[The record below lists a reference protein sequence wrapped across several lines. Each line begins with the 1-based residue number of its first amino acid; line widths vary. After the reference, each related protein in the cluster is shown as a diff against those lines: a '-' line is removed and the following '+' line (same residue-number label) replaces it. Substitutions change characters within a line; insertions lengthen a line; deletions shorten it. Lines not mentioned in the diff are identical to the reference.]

1 VHLAD
6 ATAAGLIDT
15 EPDSKKR
22 PGQYPL
28 GDDIVIQPP
37 DRVGADACNE
47 CEPAHWER
55 PGAELHRLA
64 PDVDEQQRKSALRR
78 RLGEPL
84 RTPAEVGEVL
94 GVTPESV
101 RRLER
106 SALQK
111 LGHLVAWLDYVLAYE
126 EPNVG
131 VPPAAIRYFPQR
143 EPLAS
148 AEAPRREL
156 LQRDRRAAAP

>member
-1 VHLAD
+1 M
-6 ATAAGLIDT
+6 
-15 EPDSKKR
+15 
-22 PGQYPL
+22 
-28 GDDIVIQPP
+28 GDDIVMQPA
-37 DRVGADACNE
+37 DRVGADACNDW
-47 CEPAHWER
+47 EPAHSEG

-64 PDVDEQQRKSALRR
+64 PDADEQQRKSALRL

-94 GVTPESV
+94 GVAPESV

-111 LGHLVAWLDYVLAYE
+111 LGHLVAWLDYVLAHE

-131 VPPAAIRYFPQR
+131 VPLAAIRYFPQR

-148 AEAPRREL
+148 AGAPRREL
-156 LQRDRRAAAP
+156 LQRPRRAAP

>member
-6 ATAAGLIDT
+6 ATAARLIDT
-15 EPDSKKR
+15 EPDSKRR
-22 PGQYPL
+22 PGQDPL
-28 GDDIVIQPP
+28 GDDIVIQRP

-47 CEPAHWER
+47 CEPADSER
-55 PGAELHRLA
+55 RGPELHRLA
-64 PDVDEQQRKSALRR
+64 PDADEQQRQSALRLS
-78 RLGEPL
+78 LGEPL

-94 GVTPESV
+94 GVAPESV

-111 LGHLVAWLDYVLAYE
+111 LGHLVAWLDYVLAHE

-131 VPPAAIRYFPQR
+131 VPLAAIRYFPQR
-143 EPLAS
+143 ELLAS
-148 AEAPRREL
+148 AGAPRRAL
-156 LQRDRRAAAP
+156 LQRDRRAVTP

>member
-1 VHLAD
+1 MAD

-22 PGQYPL
+22 PGQDLL
-28 GDDIVIQPP
+28 GDDIVIQPR

-47 CEPAHWER
+47 CEPADSDCLR
-55 PGAELHRLA
+55 AVLARLA
-64 PDVDEQQRKSALRR
+64 SDIDEQHGDSALRL

-84 RTPAEVGEVL
+84 RTPAQVAEVL
-94 GVTPESV
+94 GVAPEYV

-111 LGHLVAWLDYVLAYE
+111 LCHLVAWLDYVLARE
-126 EPNVG
+126 EPDVG
-131 VPPAAIRYFPQR
+131 APPAAIRYFAQR
-143 EPLAS
+143 DPRAS
-148 AEAPRREL
+148 AGARRREL
-156 LQRDRRAAAP
+156 LQRDRRAVAT